1 MSTHVINII
10 KDKELFFNERIKELS
25 FYLKHLRAMFV
36 DLETG
41 AVKLPYDIN
50 EQIKFTFKTLTLN
63 RDLLDKYKAYR
74 KDIEKGK
81 VKINEVQDK

>member
-1 MSTHVINII
+1 MSTHVIDRL
-10 KDKELFFNERIKELS
+10 KDKEIFFNERINELS

-36 DLETG
+36 DLESG

-50 EQIKFTFKTLTLN
+50 EQIKFTFDTLTLS
-63 RDLLDKYKAYR
+63 RDLLARYKSYR

-81 VKINEVQDK
+81 VKINEIQDK